1 MFGAPVFQ
9 ITQIPKL
16 FIIFVLNPIIVAII
30 AHICPYHI
38 HIKWLVEPP
47 KSAPCR
53 PCSAQKI
60 HVLVIEA
67 TNHAR
72 VAAFDPVDFGG
83 NSIVYLGTWGQNL
96 SVISSRNGVSHLKI
110 MAHLQPTCLPQ
121 SAQGS
126 RCCSGAMAAPA
137 AFCAL

>member
-1 MFGAPVFQ
+1 MD
-9 ITQIPKL
+9 
-16 FIIFVLNPIIVAII
+16 PIIAAII
-30 AHICPYHI
+30 THICPYHI
-38 HIKWLVEPP
+38 HIKWLVEPRQ
-47 KSAPCR
+47 SALLPC
-53 PCSAQKI
+53 AQKEQA
-60 HVLVIEA
+60 LEA

-83 NSIVYLGTWGQNL
+83 NSIVYLDMGQNL
-96 SVISSRNGVSHLKI
+96 SVISSKNGVSHLKF